1 MNLTRKMSR
10 FAGATIVLSG
20 LCALFFMGLSA
31 QAAPVPWK
39 MLRIEGGHH
48 VSMPGTPSM
57 ARSVYH
63 WRDGDGKEVIYAL
76 RRVRQGDLFYVDSVE
91 VPLKTRRMLKPNQ
104 ILQAQ
109 SGGFF
114 GGRRD
119 DKIVSRRALSMRGY
133 RGLEL
138 IGLTVMGGK
147 SVILRSHAFLV
158 RGTLI
163 TLVSV
168 APNKAPLQ
176 REGMRFLNSFRLAS
190 GKR

>member
-1 MNLTRKMSR
+1 MNLIRKTSG
-10 FAGATIVLSG
+10 FASATIVLSG
-20 LCALFFMGLSA
+20 LCALFFTGLSA
-31 QAAPVPWK
+31 KAAPATWK
-39 MLRIEGGHH
+39 VLRMAGGHR

-91 VPLKTRRMLKPNQ
+91 VPLKTRKLLKPNQ
-104 ILQAQ
+104 ILGAQ

-119 DKIVSRRALSMRGY
+119 DKIVSRRALSRRGY

-147 SVILRSHAFLV
+147 SVILRSRAFLV

-163 TLVSV
+163 TLVAV
-168 APNKAPLQ
+168 APNKMPLQ
-176 REGMRFLNSFRLAS
+176 RAGMRFLDSFQLAS

>member
-1 MNLTRKMSR
+1 MIQVKKVSR
-10 FAGATIVLSG
+10 FAILTILYTLVSMA
-20 LCALFFMGLSA
+20 C
-31 QAAPVPWK
+31 QARTAPVRAAAIWK
-39 MLRIEGGHH
+39 MLRIEGGHR

-57 ARSVYH
+57 ARSIYH

-176 REGMRFLNSFRLAS
+176 REGMRFLDSFRLAS